1 MNEKF
6 PFTEYMDNSLEYIN
20 NLPSNQSNALQDQI
34 KSIVDEMEKTNKPF
48 WEEQGLTE
56 EQALLPILE
65 RTQAMT
71 EMIKCTDKGKELLK
85 NGDVKKQLNETLLD
99 MKNMINLVGYIQ
111 KSNEIS
117 NLKQTILGIA
127 NEVERNKHEILQRLP
142 IQPNTNRKIGES
154 K

>member
-1 MNEKF
+1 MNEKY

-20 NLPSNQSNALQDQI
+20 NFPSNKNNALQEQI
-34 KSIVDEMEKTNKPF
+34 QSLVQELETNNKPF
-48 WEEQGLTE
+48 WEEQGITQ
-56 EQALLPILE
+56 EQALQPILE

-71 EMIKCTDKGKELLK
+71 EMIKGTDKGKELLK
-85 NGDVKKQLNETLLD
+85 NGDVKKQLNQTLLD

-117 NLKQTILGIA
+117 NLKQTITGLV

-142 IQPNTNRKIGES
+142 SQSDPLRKIGES